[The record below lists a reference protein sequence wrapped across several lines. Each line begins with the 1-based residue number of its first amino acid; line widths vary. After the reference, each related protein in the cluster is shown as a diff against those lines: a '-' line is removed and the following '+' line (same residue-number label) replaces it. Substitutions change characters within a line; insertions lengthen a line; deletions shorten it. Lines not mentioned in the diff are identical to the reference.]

1 MKRLQFRRLLA
12 SLLAVVMVV
21 TVVPPSAVYAAE
33 DQNLPSADI
42 TADDSDSGTDV
53 QPAAEQA
60 QAQPSGYSGD
70 GGTAESGGTVPD
82 TEEDTPAVPDE
93 KNAEEAAEPGAKAEA
108 AEDEVEQQEAAAKKA
123 EIVIDYDA
131 VADAGRADY
140 DVETGT
146 FSAVYDRKE
155 GDTAFSK
162 EVEEI
167 KRTVTV
173 TLNGEESR
181 LSGLLEYKWQRKNGD
196 VYADMTGGS
205 LPGNAGEYR
214 YVITLPDDAELHDHA
229 DPVEIGF
236 VIEKCR
242 AVPAWDGEAE
252 AGQKVS
258 ALKEEIK
265 KGYQFEKDPGLKA
278 LVSEV
283 TVEIVKRYDAE
294 GGRVDETLADDY
306 ELKTNEEYAF
316 RLKDVKWAD
325 DAWKDN
331 YEVSA
336 DPVRISNG
344 EEISTEIRTA
354 EGSFGKVYDG
364 TAINEEDIKNSVQA
378 SVIAVT
384 EENPEAPV
392 ADAKLE
398 YTWLDADENELKN
411 GADDVRDAGAYFLK
425 ITYAGE
431 EGRYQKAEPAVV
443 KVAITKAEVY
453 VGDIKLGLEKVYSG
467 YTAGE
472 VRRNVTGYQ
481 VYQTDG
487 GKPLENFDKNYFWGV
502 SYNDTQKRQSY
513 EPLFVVE
520 KGTAAGDKVVWTPL
534 GSSEKLEK
542 KDGVSYRIKFSGQ
555 KTVYGSNNP
564 VQAPRPLDVNA
575 GQHNYTVDVS
585 AATLEKY
592 ALPIDVDLAEKI
604 EIDVAELLGENEAG
618 RKLETPYTKIYDG
631 EPLYGTRKDYKEK
644 VKAGDKTGTDP
655 EYFSYQWMRADSVY
669 PVTDADGK
677 ESLEADWALDPDPD
691 GDEYNNGSTP
701 GDHNNDVED
710 EVSPRRAGLYRLCIS
725 YSDPTHA
732 TYAPDASVYYVIQ
745 PRDVYVKPEGTL
757 EAYIGADIESY
768 LESILPRLGDEEPA
782 LTYSLLGMKDGSPA
796 EEENLPETLRENL
809 DYRLEWYVERLLKDG
824 SGKYAECEPGET
836 FMEGETYRLGVR
848 AVFKD
853 YDEGNLWATNENYN
867 NRWKLDAYNARV
879 QTADKQGWEIA
890 YENGSLPIAL
900 KASEGIELDIDVD
913 WSKVTVMSKTY
924 DGSPIDMAQIKD
936 AVTVRNKKTG
946 DLIDKK
952 DVELLYLW
960 DWSEDYL
967 DDPYGQYKTVEEAKA
982 VHRGDYTLRIIVK
995 ENGKYRYF
1003 DSRSLFNGH
1012 KFTVNPA
1019 KLTVTPNLNDPVKAG
1034 VDYSDTSSENFIK
1047 AVVAGDPSVEG
1058 AVNEADQ
1065 AWMDE
1070 NRSYIQGTTV
1080 SWPALLD
1087 MSLSVTPKQSSER
1100 TNYLRTGVD
1109 YQAVYSGDIDTSE
1122 NVEEWTYS
1130 TREVVFY
1137 AADYEADFRTV
1148 SFTPVRGASVVSEV
1162 KENGQVVETALN
1174 DTVSPGGEN
1183 TAYAHEITPKAGIKH
1198 TRKGLRKTEEQEEL
1212 PGGNYFVFKIAS
1224 PLEYTGV
1231 EKSADKAFH
1240 NIRQKGGYI
1249 LKTEYSTPS
1258 NHARVTYTV
1267 AFEASKKDRKEFEIT
1282 WEEGYTEKFAVEL
1295 KDAILLEDLT
1305 RAVAPKSLAFNNA
1318 QKKMAIGEQQQ
1329 LDLKITKAQMADIIF
1344 IGYRSS
1350 DDKVLTVTET
1360 GCVTAVK
1367 KGSATIEAFAAYKDE
1382 DGRTQPIL
1390 NAKTQKEAKVAKLK
1404 ITVDKVSEVKNIKLD
1419 VRDTS
1424 VYLDFAVPAD
1434 GYRRE
1439 IYVMDGKKTA
1449 DDFDKAIE
1457 AAANGNYDAF
1467 VRAPIYTSSAVKLEN
1482 SKNFKYL
1489 VKITGLEPGQPYT
1502 VYIRNVSGL
1511 RTLDNKEMI
1520 DPQNWYAG
1528 SAKTVKTF
1536 TTTKPME
1543 EAISLDF
1550 HRGEDQ
1556 PVDYDYRVSITA
1568 KKVPMIVDLKYP
1580 HGETWSEE
1588 DDYVW
1593 RTLPL
1598 SKDDK
1603 KKYVD
1608 PKLTYFAV
1616 DSQSRSAIRF
1626 YDDDESI
1633 PSDWKAQGWKRIGR
1647 CLYKPSAK
1655 VTIDKKA
1662 NVTLK
1667 GVGTVYIY
1675 AYDQETGNS
1684 DYIWLTI
1691 TSSATAVTG
1700 KAIKLKAGSTVL
1712 LSDYL
1717 TYKEKNIKLSG
1728 EIARDLQVEV
1738 APETDDAFEIV
1749 PVIENDERYDDNKY
1763 ITGVVTDYEITAK
1776 KPGGNVEL
1784 TVTDRIV
1791 EKNGGQPA
1799 KVKLSSAAIDPVKV
1813 LKAVPQYDKA
1823 GYITFEYGN
1832 AYRDNVRFRI
1842 ECRDQSGKILW
1853 NKLYTGSGRY
1863 GENVKKKVDLYRYG
1877 ISGLTRLSTY
1887 TVSVTAVYGEYDSK
1901 TVSAKLKTTN
1911 IPASTVD
1918 MDTPANRYQD
1928 GGGAIR
1934 IGRGT
1939 ELSAY
1944 PLLKSG
1950 NTYGLAFTGYS
1961 DANAPVMKTDTL
1973 TWKSSNNKVA
1983 SVKPNAGTYTA
1994 TLKAQQRGTAA
2005 ITVTSKITK
2014 KTIARW
2020 TVIVNA
2026 VGDAMADSAGLC
2038 GYYGDNINDNFVFKP
2053 DEKEESGIE
2062 ALTLKVPLNISLKKV
2077 KGIYSESKLLSF
2089 TAPSYGQYRVGGTAS
2104 RSIVKGSFAAP
2115 LEKGAKVYILV
2126 TTDGTIKIDGTEYKE
2141 SVLGADMKV
2150 GSGDSVSFKA
2160 PEADYYTFK
2169 LIRDGKTVASESRKL
2184 AKDKV
2189 LNTDLE
2195 TLFSG
2200 QTLSGDYI
2208 LQITGSASFESAK
2221 EKMEAGTW
2229 YSFTAKEDGL
2239 YTVSVSE
2246 EDEKLDFAGRDLE
2259 TDGFKGSGWSQSVDG
2274 KVKTWTAGPISLR
2287 KDEKLYV
2294 KLSEE
2299 SEITAKLSIR
2309 QAGTVTPEK
2318 PASVTIPADGGEE
2331 TLTFT
2336 APKTGKYRIA
2346 AEYTSADGLL
2356 VGLSCTVDG
2365 RTVSGQEAY
2374 VLDLQK
2380 GDFVTVKATASKA
2393 GTAVTVRVKEEAP
2406 AVKLPAGTDTP
2417 VADVTSAGKEVSF
2430 TAPQAGW
2437 YDFSF
2442 TADKT
2447 AGASVTCSNAS
2458 AGRSAR
2464 ADVNMTFD
2472 ADGKASF
2479 SLYLAAGET
2488 VTITLRSN
2496 SAKETTV
2503 TVKADRQKVEKLAG
2517 TFTVSKG
2524 ATRRYEWTAE
2534 KEGLYSFAGSKV
2546 TSEGSVQVK
2555 VSAAANG
2562 GSSIGYSLDALSDYY
2577 RYGEKRYVTITAGT
2591 ADAVVEVV
2599 CKEVP
2604 VVSLN
2609 AGTETT
2615 VEVAGSGTAW
2625 VSFTAKKNARYAFT
2639 MTNASSVSSYE
2650 GYDSLDGGSS
2660 LKTPLFQGDYNEGVL
2675 EAGERFYYKFENGS
2689 AEKAEVK
2696 LKIAEIVPAEVTVE
2710 TPGSVSAKAAY
2721 QAWFRFT
2728 AASAGRY
2735 EFSAEAVQGENKNTP
2750 ALLGIQTDLL
2760 ETSSLANA
2768 PRTLIM
2774 KAGEVRYIC
2783 VPAVSAF
2790 DSAQDAAVTLKVK
2803 KLAGEALTVGADK
2816 GLSFKADDLTKYL
2829 EFKVPSDG
2837 IYTLS
2842 AKAGEAAADVRV
2854 QYYVNQ
2860 EPRTNS
2866 LGLSSPV
2873 SFRKDDQILFVFT
2886 SAAAQEVTVT
2896 LKQEEI
2902 KTIPAA
2908 GESYAIKD
2916 GAPLYLEVPS
2926 DEAVRYFVETYDVP
2940 EGVTLSFSWTEGSA
2954 SIKQSV
2960 GNMNSGYL
2968 SFVGTRGRTVI
2979 YKVTSAGAAE
2989 EKKFGIRSGLVTP
3002 TEIKDGEVKTT
3013 AELLPG
3019 HMQWFRFTPQEA
3031 GMYTV
3036 KAKGAEIYRS
3046 NSLHLTG
3053 VFSGPVNDLTS
3064 VTIDKYAIEQPIFFA
3079 VSKTGEK
3086 KAVDFK
3092 VSKVTPKELTE
3103 QTAVK
3108 VDPKEVDA
3116 GEKVRIHFTAPSDG
3130 RYTFTAGSQASIELV
3145 QSDNSAVGY
3154 LNLGEEVLLNKGDE
3168 LTFDITY
3175 SGTLEKEFE
3184 IKVSSAKP
3192 EVLPEDTLKKDY
3204 TGLASGEVK
3213 WLSFTPGKTAVYKFE
3228 LNGCEISVYPKLNA
3242 GKPLSAYKPEG
3253 TILAQDQTVYI
3264 KVTASEETAS
3274 IAVKEDTEQA
3284 MQNLTVGKNT
3294 IASVSANNVKQAYF
3308 TAKEPGFY
3316 KFEAEGDGV
3325 KVSAKSSSAYSFS
3338 SINPNRNIG
3347 MDAGDSWYFTAEGTS
3362 SEETDAVINVEKV
3375 TDVQELK
3382 AGTPLEVRKLEDGND
3397 VWFKIAAEEKGVWL
3411 VSLRRPDGKIQD
3423 NRFYVDDVL
3432 DDFGYQNDAVGQAV
3446 VNFDAAGTKYI
3457 NAYCSSDYTITLE
3470 KPVVRAYEG
3479 RFNEKISLSK
3489 GSTVVVKYTAPD
3501 EMGMYMDFYATESV
3515 EYSFS
3520 DDDGVSQLDS
3530 DTRWVEAGS
3539 SCYLILTGLSER
3551 PTTVTVSS
3559 WS

>member
-1 MKRLQFRRLLA
+1 MRELMKRLQFRRLLA

-21 TVVPPSAVYAAE
+21 TVVPPSAVHAAE

-42 TADDSDSGTDV
+42 TVDDSDSGTDV

-93 KNAEEAAEPGAKAEA
+93 KNAEEAAKPGAKAEA

-123 EIVIDYDA
+123 EIVIDYNKVTAGNVAYDA
-131 VADAGRADY
+131 
-140 DVETGT
+140 ETGT
-146 FSAVYDRKE
+146 FSAVYDRDG
-155 GDTAFSK
+155 GDTVLSGLVDA
-162 EVEEI
+162 I
-167 KRTVTV
+167 KRNVTV

-181 LSGLLEYKWQRKNGD
+181 LGGLLEYKWQRKNGD
-196 VYADMTGGS
+196 AYADMTGGS

-242 AVPAWDGEAE
+242 AVPAWDGKAE

-265 KGYQFEKDPGLKA
+265 KEYQFEDDPGLKA
-278 LVSEV
+278 LVGEAA
-283 TVEIVKRYDAE
+283 VEIVKRYDAE

-354 EGSFGKVYDG
+354 KGSFGKVYDG

-392 ADAKLE
+392 ADAELE

-431 EGRYQKAEPAVV
+431 EGRYQPAKAKV

-487 GKPLENFDKNYFWGV
+487 GKPLDNFDKNYFWGV
-502 SYNDTQKRQSY
+502 SYNDEEKRQSY

-520 KGTAAGDKVVWTPL
+520 KGTAAGDKVVWTSL
-534 GSSEKLEK
+534 ANNDKLEK
-542 KDGVSYRIKFSGQ
+542 KDGVSYRIRFSGS
-555 KTVYGSNNP
+555 KTVYGGGS
-564 VQAPRPLDVNA
+564 QAPRPLDVNA

-592 ALPIDVDLAEKI
+592 ALPIDVNLAEKI

-631 EPLYGTRKDYKEK
+631 EPLYETRKDYKEK

-669 PVTDADGK
+669 PVMDADGK
-677 ESLEADWALDPDPD
+677 ESLDADWVLDPDED
-691 GDEYNNGSTP
+691 NNWNNSMP

-725 YSDPTHA
+725 YSDPAHA

-745 PRDVYVKPEGTL
+745 PKDVYVKPEGTL
-757 EAYIGADIESY
+757 EAYIGADIERY

-782 LTYSLLGMKDGSPA
+782 LTYSLLGVKDGSPA
-796 EEENLPETLRENL
+796 EEENLTETLRESW

-824 SGKYAECEPGET
+824 SGKYAKCESGDT
-836 FMEGETYRLGVR
+836 FLEGETYRLGVR

-960 DWSEDYL
+960 DWDAEYL
-967 DDPYGQYKTVEEAKA
+967 NAPYEEYYGSTKTVEEAKA
-982 VHRGDYTLRIIVK
+982 IHRGDYTLRIIVK

-1003 DSRSLFNGH
+1003 DSRSLFDGH

-1034 VDYSDTSSENFIK
+1034 VYYRNTSSENFIK
-1047 AVVAGDPSVEG
+1047 AVVAGDPLVEG
-1058 AVNEADQ
+1058 AVTEADQ

-1070 NRSYIQGTTV
+1070 NRSYIRGTTV
-1080 SWPALLD
+1080 SWPALLA
-1087 MSLSVTPKQSSER
+1087 MSLSVAPKQSDKEIS
-1100 TNYLRTGVD
+1100 YLRTGVD
-1109 YQAVYSGDIDTSE
+1109 YQAVYTGSIDTSE
-1122 NVEEWTYS
+1122 NVEEWTYDTS
-1130 TREVVFY
+1130 EVVFY

-1148 SFTPVRGASVVSEV
+1148 SFTPVRGASIVSGV
-1162 KENGQVVETALN
+1162 ASETALN
-1174 DTVSPGGEN
+1174 DTVSPGGES
-1183 TAYAHEITPKAGIKH
+1183 TAYEHKITPKEGIKH
-1198 TRKGLRKTEEQEEL
+1198 TRKGLRTTEEDEEL

-1231 EKSADKAFH
+1231 EYSADKAFH

-1249 LKTEYSTPS
+1249 LDITYDTAS
-1258 NHARVTYTV
+1258 NRARVTYTV
-1267 AFEASKKDRKEFEIT
+1267 AFEASQKDKKEFEIT
-1282 WEEGYTEKFAVEL
+1282 WEEGYTERFVVEL

-1424 VYLDFAVPAD
+1424 AYLDFAVPAD

-1603 KKYVD
+1603 KKYVE

-1616 DSQSRSAIRF
+1616 DSQSRSDIWF
-1626 YDDDESI
+1626 YGDDDSM

-1655 VTIDKKA
+1655 VTVDKKA

-1667 GVGTVYIY
+1667 GVGAVYIY

-1700 KAIKLKAGSTVL
+1700 KAIKLKAGNTVL

-1728 EIARDLQVEV
+1728 EIARDLQMEV
-1738 APETDDAFEIV
+1738 DPETDDTFEIV
-1749 PVIENDERYDDNKY
+1749 PVIKNDDPEYNDNGKY
-1763 ITGVVTDYEITAK
+1763 TKGIVTDYRITAK

-1799 KVKLSSAAIDPVKV
+1799 KVKLSSAAIDPVKA

-1832 AYRDNVRFRI
+1832 AYWGNVRFRI

-1863 GENVKKKVDLYRYG
+1863 GENVKKKVDLYRYE
-1877 ISGLTRLSTY
+1877 IPGLTRLSTY

-1901 TVSAKLKTTN
+1901 TASAKLKTTN
-1911 IPASTVD
+1911 IPASTAD
-1918 MDTPANRYQD
+1918 MDTPAMKYQD

-1934 IGRGT
+1934 IGQGT

-1950 NTYGLAFTGYS
+1950 NTYGLAFVGYN

-1983 SVKPNAGTYTA
+1983 SVKANAGTYTA

-2026 VGDAMADSAGLC
+2026 VGDAIADKDGLC
-2038 GYYGDNINDNFVFKP
+2038 GYYGDNINDKFVFKP
-2053 DEKEESGIE
+2053 DGTEESGIE
-2062 ALTLKVPLNISLKKV
+2062 ALTLNVPLKVSLERIRRNNTW
-2077 KGIYSESKLLSF
+2077 IYSESKLLSF
-2089 TAPSYGQYRVGGTAS
+2089 TAPSYGQYGVTS
-2104 RSIVKGSFAAP
+2104 DTPYSEVKGSFNDKWGNP
-2115 LEKGAKVYILV
+2115 RSLEKGEKVYILV
-2126 TTDGTIKIDGTEYKE
+2126 KEDGTVTINGTEYKE

-2150 GSGDSVSFKA
+2150 GSDDSVSFKA

-2169 LIRDGKTVASESRKL
+2169 LIKDGKTVASKSRKL
-2184 AKDKV
+2184 DKNQV
-2189 LNTDLE
+2189 VNRALKA
-2195 TLFSG
+2195 LFSEPA
-2200 QTLSGDYI
+2200 LSGDYI

-2246 EDEKLDFAGRDLE
+2246 EDETLDLASSDLE
-2259 TDGFKGSGWSQSVDG
+2259 TDGFKGSGWIQSVDG
-2274 KVKTWTAGPISLR
+2274 KVTTWSAGPILLR

-2318 PASVTIPADGGEE
+2318 PTAVTVQTDGGEE

-2346 AEYTSADGLL
+2346 AEYTPADGLT
-2356 VGLSCTVDG
+2356 VGLTCTVPG
-2365 RTVSGQEAY
+2365 TSVSGQEAY

-2380 GDFVTVKATASKA
+2380 GDFVTVKVTASKA

-2442 TADKT
+2442 TADKA
-2447 AGASVTCSNAS
+2447 AGASGTYSTVA

-2464 ADVNMTFD
+2464 ANEGFTFD
-2472 ADGKASF
+2472 ADGKAVF

-2488 VTITLRSN
+2488 VTITLRSG

-2503 TVKADRQKVEKLAG
+2503 TVKADRQKVEKLSG
-2517 TFTVSKG
+2517 TFTVSKDT
-2524 ATRRYEWTAE
+2524 TRRYEWTAE
-2534 KEGLYSFAGSKV
+2534 KEGLYSFAGSKI
-2546 TSEGSVQVK
+2546 TSEGSVEVE
-2555 VSAAANG
+2555 VRAAANG
-2562 GSSIGYSLDALSDYY
+2562 ESIGSSLDDLSDYY
-2577 RYGEKRYVTITAGT
+2577 RYGEKRYITITART
-2591 ADAVVEVV
+2591 ADAAVEVV

-2604 VVSLN
+2604 VTSLT
-2609 AGTETT
+2609 AGAETT

-2625 VSFTAKKNARYAFT
+2625 VSFTAKKKARYAFT

-2650 GYDSLDGGSS
+2650 RYDSLDGGSS
-2660 LKTPLFQGDYNEGVL
+2660 SKADLFRGDYNEGVL
-2675 EAGERFYYKFENGS
+2675 EAGERFYYKFENGN

-2696 LKIAEIVPAEVTVE
+2696 LKIAEIVPAEATVE

-2721 QAWFRFT
+2721 QAWFRF
-2728 AASAGRY
+2728 AAAAAGRY
-2735 EFSAEAVQGENKNTP
+2735 EFSAEAVQGENKNTL
-2750 ALLGIQTDLL
+2750 ARLGSQTDLL
-2760 ETSSLANA
+2760 EKTSSLDSA
-2768 PRTLIM
+2768 PLTLAM
-2774 KAGEVRYIC
+2774 KAGEVRYIR
-2783 VPAVSAF
+2783 VPAVTEF
-2790 DSAQDAAVTLKVK
+2790 DYAQDAAVTLKVK
-2803 KLAGEALTVGADK
+2803 KLTGETLTAGADK
-2816 GLSFKADDLTKYL
+2816 GLSFKTGELTKYL
-2829 EFKVPSDG
+2829 EFSAPADG

-2842 AKAGEAAADVRV
+2842 AKAGETAA
-2854 QYYVNQ
+2854 N
-2860 EPRTNS
+2860 
-2866 LGLSSPV
+2866 
-2873 SFRKDDQILFVFT
+2873 
-2886 SAAAQEVTVT
+2886 VTV
-2896 LKQEEI
+2896 
-2902 KTIPAA
+2902 
-2908 GESYAIKD
+2908 
-2916 GAPLYLEVPS
+2916 
-2926 DEAVRYFVETYDVP
+2926 
-2940 EGVTLSFSWTEGSA
+2940 
-2954 SIKQSV
+2954 
-2960 GNMNSGYL
+2960 
-2968 SFVGTRGRTVI
+2968 
-2979 YKVTSAGAAE
+2979 
-2989 EKKFGIRSGLVTP
+2989 
-3002 TEIKDGEVKTT
+3002 
-3013 AELLPG
+3013 
-3019 HMQWFRFTPQEA
+3019 
-3031 GMYTV
+3031 
-3036 KAKGAEIYRS
+3036 
-3046 NSLHLTG
+3046 
-3053 VFSGPVNDLTS
+3053 
-3064 VTIDKYAIEQPIFFA
+3064 
-3079 VSKTGEK
+3079 
-3086 KAVDFK
+3086 
-3092 VSKVTPKELTE
+3092 
-3103 QTAVK
+3103 
-3108 VDPKEVDA
+3108 
-3116 GEKVRIHFTAPSDG
+3116 
-3130 RYTFTAGSQASIELV
+3130 
-3145 QSDNSAVGY
+3145 
-3154 LNLGEEVLLNKGDE
+3154 
-3168 LTFDITY
+3168 
-3175 SGTLEKEFE
+3175 
-3184 IKVSSAKP
+3184 
-3192 EVLPEDTLKKDY
+3192 
-3204 TGLASGEVK
+3204 
-3213 WLSFTPGKTAVYKFE
+3213 
-3228 LNGCEISVYPKLNA
+3228 
-3242 GKPLSAYKPEG
+3242 
-3253 TILAQDQTVYI
+3253 
-3264 KVTASEETAS
+3264 
-3274 IAVKEDTEQA
+3274 
-3284 MQNLTVGKNT
+3284 
-3294 IASVSANNVKQAYF
+3294 
-3308 TAKEPGFY
+3308 
-3316 KFEAEGDGV
+3316 
-3325 KVSAKSSSAYSFS
+3325 
-3338 SINPNRNIG
+3338 
-3347 MDAGDSWYFTAEGTS
+3347 
-3362 SEETDAVINVEKV
+3362 
-3375 TDVQELK
+3375 
-3382 AGTPLEVRKLEDGND
+3382 
-3397 VWFKIAAEEKGVWL
+3397 
-3411 VSLRRPDGKIQD
+3411 
-3423 NRFYVDDVL
+3423 
-3432 DDFGYQNDAVGQAV
+3432 
-3446 VNFDAAGTKYI
+3446 
-3457 NAYCSSDYTITLE
+3457 
-3470 KPVVRAYEG
+3470 
-3479 RFNEKISLSK
+3479 
-3489 GSTVVVKYTAPD
+3489 
-3501 EMGMYMDFYATESV
+3501 
-3515 EYSFS
+3515 
-3520 DDDGVSQLDS
+3520 
-3530 DTRWVEAGS
+3530 
-3539 SCYLILTGLSER
+3539 
-3551 PTTVTVSS
+3551 
-3559 WS
+3559 